1 MVIDKIDMENTMKG
15 FNPSPAISVDIS
27 QHAKKRHSY
36 FNNLENLLFSTNKYR
51 IKIIIATMIRETL
64 KNVFIVLNPKMSKQA
79 GFKNVEKANIMN
91 INFIIY

>member
-1 MVIDKIDMENTMKG
+1 MSMVIDKMDMENTTNW

-36 FNNLENLLFSTNKYR
+36 FNNLENVLFSTNKYR

-64 KNVFIVLNPKMSKQA
+64 KNVFIALNPKMSKTCRFQ
-79 GFKNVEKANIMN
+79 ER
-91 INFIIY
+91 